1 VRVKDDGRRDEP
13 MGESERWNNI
23 SVVTLAVVV
32 STSRWPFVNVFREAV
47 LRAKTTISLYAECS
61 GFDCNSCLLQQVTV
75 SRGGGCL
82 ARCGLAQC

>member
-1 VRVKDDGRRDEP
+1 MRVKDDGRRDEP

-47 LRAKTTISLYAECS
+47 LRAKTTQSRCMPNAVALIAILD
-61 GFDCNSCLLQQVTV
+61 FCNKL
-75 SRGGGCL
+75 
-82 ARCGLAQC
+82 RCPVVEGV